1 MVEAKYTK
9 LFKTWLG
16 EPQTQGSTVTNY
28 NFLIS
33 SFTNGV
39 FTQTMAQKLVS
50 MLKSVFDY
58 YEIGDKD
65 EMFNFLY
72 DTFNEYYKYYY
83 DVITNYEKEYDYAL
97 NNKRKVSRV
106 DNLNIGGS
114 VNTKDSRAG
123 SNTEYQLPNKVID
136 ESYRSTPSNIVDTK
150 DNSNQD
156 KEFNTDTVRQSDTTT
171 EFNNEFIDLKN
182 KYMNQIRNVYRE
194 FAMKFKECF
203 YQVY

>member
-1 MVEAKYTK
+1 MVEAKYTR
-9 LFKTWLG
+9 LFKTWLDEDYEEG
-16 EPQTQGSTVTNY
+16 GQYTNEEVLLQT
-28 NFLIS
+28 
-33 SFTNGV
+33 FTNTL
-39 FTQTMAQKLVS
+39 FPSQMASNLVE
-50 MLKSVFDY
+50 MLKAVYNY
-58 YEIGDKD
+58 YEIGDCD
-65 EMFNFLY
+65 EMFNFLS
-72 DTFNEYYKYYY
+72 DTFTEYYRYYSE
-83 DVITNYEKEYDYAL
+83 VINNYQKEYDYAL